1 MGRIDNLEALGDG
14 FSADYF
20 IDDRKWIHLE
30 YDYPEVETERV
41 DGGFT
46 EDFGLGPERC
56 DTGSGEVV
64 SDVRFKKPEL
74 EFWRDGDVRICSL
87 YFTEE
92 QIEDAKA
99 AAEEEIGKYIEE
111 NYFG

>member
-1 MGRIDNLEALGDG
+1 MGKVENLEIFDDG
-14 FSADYF
+14 FEADYF
-20 IDDRKWIHLE
+20 FGNKKWIHLA
-30 YDYPEVETERV
+30 YDYPEVQTEKV

-46 EDFGLGPERC
+46 EDFGLGSQRC

-64 SDVRFKKPEL
+64 SDVVFSEPEL
-74 EFWRDGDVRICSL
+74 EFWRDEGVRICSL

-92 QIEDAKA
+92 EIEEAKDCV
-99 AAEEEIGKYIEE
+99 EDLIEKYIEE